1 MIVAGSQDDDRPK
14 SSTYSGC
21 DDLEA
26 NKKDA
31 NHKKVPDP
39 SKGSGRLSLN
49 ADDEMTNWNE
59 LEKGINQ
66 TNQIYGKCKQESHIS
81 LDKKSRYRVLL
92 RYCSTN

>member
-1 MIVAGSQDDDRPK
+1 MIVAGSKDDDKPQ
-14 SSTYSGC
+14 SSTYSVS

-26 NKKDA
+26 DKKDA

-39 SKGSGRLSLN
+39 SKGSGHLSN

-66 TNQIYGKCKQESHIS
+66 TNQIHGKYKKESNIS
-81 LDKKSRYRVLL
+81 LDKKSR
-92 RYCSTN
+92 

>member
-1 MIVAGSQDDDRPK
+1 MIVAGSRDDHGPK
-14 SSTYSGC
+14 SSTHSVC

-26 NKKDA
+26 DKKDA

-39 SKGSGRLSLN
+39 SEGSGHLSY
-49 ADDEMTNWNE
+49 ADDEMTNLNE

-66 TNQIYGKCKQESHIS
+66 TNQIHGKCKKESHIS